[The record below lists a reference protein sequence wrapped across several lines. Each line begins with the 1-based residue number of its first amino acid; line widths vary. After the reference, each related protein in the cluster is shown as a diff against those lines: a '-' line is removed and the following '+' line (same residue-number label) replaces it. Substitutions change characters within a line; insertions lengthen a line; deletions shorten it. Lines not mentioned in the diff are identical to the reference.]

1 MKINGIIGKKLGMS
15 LIYDDAGNALPV
27 TLVQAGP
34 CTVTQVKTE
43 SKDGY
48 DSVQVGF
55 SESKNVNSPQS
66 GHQKRSGGQF
76 SVLQEFGSED
86 FDQIEVGQKITT
98 EIFEENSK
106 IKVTG
111 TSKGR
116 GFSGGVRRYNF
127 KGGPKTHGQ
136 SDRHRAVGSIGAG
149 SSPGRVWPGTRMPG
163 RYGNEKKTVTGL
175 SVAKIDNDNNILV
188 IKGAV
193 PGPNGSTVRIEIQK

>member
-1 MKINGIIGKKLGMS
+1 MTIKGIIAKKLGMS
-15 LIYDDAGNALPV
+15 LVYDEMGKAIPV
-27 TLVQAGP
+27 TVVQAGP
-34 CTVTQVKTE
+34 CTVTQVKTI

-48 DSVQVGF
+48 DSVQMGF
-55 SESKNVNSPQS
+55 LESKKNNSPQS

-76 SVLQEFGSED
+76 SILQEFDADD

-98 EIFEENSK
+98 DIFEENLQ

-111 TSKGR
+111 TSKGK
-116 GFSGGVRRYNF
+116 GFSGAVRRYGF

-163 RYGNEKKTVTGL
+163 HYGNEKATIKGL
-175 SVAKIDNDNNILV
+175 SVVKIDNKNNILLV
-188 IKGAV
+188 KGSV
-193 PGPNGSTVRIEIQK
+193 PGHNGSTIRIEIQ

>member
-15 LIYDDAGNALPV
+15 LIYDDDGKALPV

-55 SESKNVNSPQS
+55 SDSKKINSPQS

-76 SVLQEFGSED
+76 SILQEFGAED
-86 FDQIEVGQKITT
+86 FDQIEVGQKFTT
-98 EIFEENSK
+98 EIFEEDTK

-116 GFSGGVRRYNF
+116 GFSGGVRRYGF

-149 SSPGRVWPGTRMPG
+149 SSPGRVWPGTRMLG
-163 RYGNEKKTVTGL
+163 RYGNEKMTVTGL

-188 IKGAV
+188 IKGSV
-193 PGPNGSTVRIEIQK
+193 PGPNGSTLRIEIQK

>member
-15 LIYDDAGNALPV
+15 LIYDDNGNALPV

-34 CTVTQVKTE
+34 CTVTQVKTH

-55 SESKNVNSPQS
+55 SENKRLNSPQS

-76 SVLQEFGSED
+76 SILQEFLAED

-98 EIFEENSK
+98 EIFEEDTK
-106 IKVTG
+106 IKVSG
-111 TSKGR
+111 TTKGK
-116 GFSGGVRRYNF
+116 GFSGGVKRYGF

-163 RYGNEKKTVTGL
+163 RYGNETATIKGL
-175 SVAKIDNDNNILV
+175 KVAKIDNDNNILV
-188 IKGAV
+188 IKGSV
-193 PGPNGSTVRIEIQK
+193 PGPNGSTLRIEIEK

>member
-15 LIYDDAGNALPV
+15 LIYDDAGKALPV

-48 DSVQVGF
+48 NSVQVGF
-55 SESKNVNSPQS
+55 TDSKKINSPQS

-76 SVLQEFGSED
+76 SILQEFGAED
-86 FDQIEVGQKITT
+86 FDQIEVGQKFTT
-98 EIFEENSK
+98 EIFEEDTK

-116 GFSGGVRRYNF
+116 GFSGGVRRYGF

-163 RYGNEKKTVTGL
+163 RYGNENMTVTGL

>member
-55 SESKNVNSPQS
+55 SESKGVNSPQS

-188 IKGAV
+188 IKGPV
-193 PGPNGSTVRIEIQK
+193 PGPNGSTLRIEIQK

>member
-15 LIYDDAGNALPV
+15 LIYDDAGKALPV

-55 SESKNVNSPQS
+55 SDSKKINSPQS

-76 SVLQEFGSED
+76 SILQEFGAED
-86 FDQIEVGQKITT
+86 FDQIEVGQKFTT
-98 EIFEENSK
+98 EIFEEDVK

-116 GFSGGVRRYNF
+116 GFSGGVRRYGF

-163 RYGNEKKTVTGL
+163 RYGNEKMTVTGL

-188 IKGAV
+188 IKGPV
-193 PGPNGSTVRIEIQK
+193 PGPNGSTLRIEIQK